1 MRNFKSIARREL
13 LGYFQSPIA
22 YVFIIT
28 FLLAT
33 MGCTFYLA
41 DFYRNGDGTASLESF
56 FVWHPWLYLFFIP
69 AIGMRLWSEERHTG
83 SIELLFTF
91 PITHMEAVLA
101 KFCAAWAFIGLT
113 LALTF
118 TLPLTTMFLG
128 DPDMGPIIAGY
139 LGSFLMAGAYLAVT
153 CVMSALTR
161 SQVVPLSLASSS
173 ISPWLS
179 WVTGSSRR
187 GLSATLSTFW
197 VEIAASGSRT

>member
-69 AIGMRLWSEERHTG
+69 AIGMRLWSEERH
-83 SIELLFTF
+83 INIFMKARIL
-91 PITHMEAVLA
+91 
-101 KFCAAWAFIGLT
+101 
-113 LALTF
+113 
-118 TLPLTTMFLG
+118 
-128 DPDMGPIIAGY
+128 
-139 LGSFLMAGAYLAVT
+139 
-153 CVMSALTR
+153 
-161 SQVVPLSLASSS
+161 
-173 ISPWLS
+173 
-179 WVTGSSRR
+179 RR
-187 GLSATLSTFW
+187 GGNS
-197 VEIAASGSRT
+197 EPRGSL